1 MKTLTYDLLTELLHY
16 DRDTGVFTWKS
27 NRSRR
32 VMKGDRAGTLDSK
45 GYIQIGIK
53 RTLYLAHRL
62 AWMHTTGSWPAH
74 QIDHINGD
82 RSDNRISNL
91 RDATNIENAHNR
103 QKRRNNKSGYT
114 GVRAESQKWLAEI
127 KVDYKP
133 IRLGL
138 FATPEEASEAY
149 QKARKKYHPFSTHQ

>member
-62 AWMHTTGSWPAH
+62 AWMYIYGEWPKSEL
-74 QIDHINGD
+74 DHINRIRD
-82 RSDNRISNL
+82 DNRISNL
-91 RDATNIENAHNR
+91 RLANR
-103 QKRRNNKSGYT
+103 TINTRNLNLRCDNKSGVT
-114 GVRAESQKWLAEI
+114 GVWRNQRLNKWQA
-127 KVDYKP
+127 Y
-133 IRLGL
+133 IRVNNKHVHLGVYGN
-138 FATPEEASEAY
+138 FDDAV
-149 QKARKKYHPFSTHQ
+149 KARKTAEQTLWSKT